1 MAGQRLSFQDAIYIK
16 SAYLPYKDFIWM
28 LRQIKTE
35 KNRIELNKLHF
46 CFQGK
51 VCFDEVQLEQ
61 VCEYPSET
69 SMLACSSYSH
79 DQWKLQEDG
88 VQQDEEAVVDGVS
101 NSTLN
106 AGISRGRG
114 LRVGQCHPLLKKHNV
129 WLT

>member
-1 MAGQRLSFQDAIYIK
+1 MLFLSVMSK
-16 SAYLPYKDFIWM
+16 
-28 LRQIKTE
+28 
-35 KNRIELNKLHF
+35 KNWWWGGGGCRRELTKFHF

-69 SMLACSSYSH
+69 SMLACSSSSH
-79 DQWKLQEDG
+79 DQWKLQGDV
-88 VQQDEEAVVDGVS
+88 VQQDEAVMDGVS
-101 NSTLN
+101 NSAVN

-129 WLT
+129 